1 MMTGLNESQ
10 EGAAM
15 TAATPDG
22 ARRNGTGEGEAR
34 DGTERRRAILD
45 AASRLFADRPYDALP
60 IDDIAA
66 EAGVAKGLI
75 YYYFGSKRG
84 LFLAVIGTAARSLNA
99 LAEEFGGHSPA
110 DRLIRTLDGFLWW
123 ADTHRSAFQTI
134 TSGGVGVDAEVLD
147 LHRASRKRL
156 LAAMSTGLIG
166 APEPR
171 PALRVALEGWLS
183 FVEGATASGLE
194 GGDLSRDD
202 VRDLAVRV
210 LGGVLKAAGHTDPDW
225 GRPG

>member
-1 MMTGLNESQ
+1 
-10 EGAAM
+10 M
-15 TAATPDG
+15 TAGTRPDGPHAASGGTAREGG
-22 ARRNGTGEGEAR
+22 ARRA
-34 DGTERRRAILD
+34 AILD
-45 AASRLFADRPYDALP
+45 AASRLFADRPYDALS

-84 LFLAVIGTAARSLNA
+84 LFLAVIGAAAQALNA

-123 ADTHRSAFQTI
+123 AGTHRSAFQTI
-134 TSGGVGVDAEVLD
+134 TSGGVGVDAEVLE

-156 LAAMSTGLIG
+156 LAAMSAGLIG
-166 APEPR
+166 SPTPR

-183 FVEGATASGLE
+183 FVEGATASWLE
-194 GGDLSRDD
+194 GGDLSRED

-210 LGGVLKAAGHTDPDW
+210 LGGALKAAGHTDPGCD
-225 GRPG
+225 RPG

>member
-1 MMTGLNESQ
+1 
-10 EGAAM
+10 M
-15 TAATPDG
+15 TAGTRPDG
-22 ARRNGTGEGEAR
+22 PDTVPARAAREGGA
-34 DGTERRRAILD
+34 RRRAILD
-45 AASRLFADRPYDALP
+45 AASRLFADRPYDALS

-84 LFLAVIGTAARSLNA
+84 LFLAVIGAAAQALNA

-110 DRLIRTLDGFLWW
+110 DRLVRTLDGFLWW
-123 ADTHRSAFQTI
+123 AGAHRSAFQTI
-134 TSGGVGVDAEVLD
+134 TSGGVGVDAEVLE

-166 APEPR
+166 SPTPR

-183 FVEGATASGLE
+183 FVEGATASWLE
-194 GGDLSRDD
+194 GGDLSRED

-210 LGGVLKAAGHTDPDW
+210 LGGVLKAAGHTDPGCD
-225 GRPG
+225 RPG